1 MIIKERLIRRVVF
14 ASILAIVVSFIGCDA
29 GPQQPQTP
37 AVVDSDTGAQDQTFL
52 DSGDNPNTD
61 AHSVTNRENLVD
73 SQFKGTELVAPGS
86 FEKWGETTPERWQIM
101 RGEIFEAKG
110 KDGSALGLRP
120 HVDNTVVIKHL
131 RTERPLRGSKLR
143 LSMDLMAPADRTL
156 VSFMI
161 VSGSEND
168 RRLTADPLTGVPGW
182 FFLISSGSWE
192 TVTAEI
198 DLGESVDLSSLK
210 LFLQLNHR
218 AESEALIDNVSLLAS
233 E

>member
-1 MIIKERLIRRVVF
+1 MF

-52 DSGDNPNTD
+52 DSGGNPNTD
-61 AHSVTNRENLVD
+61 AHSVTNRENLED

-86 FEKWGETTPERWQIM
+86 FETWGETMPKGWQIL
-101 RGEIFEAKG
+101 RGEVFEAKG
-110 KDGSALGLRP
+110 RSGSALGLRP
-120 HVDNTVVIKHL
+120 HEDQTVIHKNL

-143 LSMDLMAPADRTL
+143 LSMDLMAPADKTL

-168 RRLTADPLTGVPGW
+168 RRLTADPVTGVPGW
-182 FFLISSGSWE
+182 FFLTSSGSWE

-198 DLGESVDLSSLK
+198 DLGESVDLSFLK
-210 LFLQLNHR
+210 LFLQLNNR
-218 AESEALIDNVSLLAS
+218 AKSDALIDNVSLLAL